1 MAVRRGK
8 SLLFCFGFAC
18 VLSASGQTVIPASN
32 SDQAAVTPT
41 PAFEAPGV
49 SNPTICAQGD
59 DSCSAALVQPDND
72 TDYTNCINSP
82 SAPDCTSSSPSA
94 AIESAVATPEE
105 ACPTDSILDQGMSEA
120 DLETQVAACVNAVRQ
135 DPDAFACDYPCTY
148 SDWRASVIS
157 PARGALVS
165 SGTVGVQDLDAT
177 AIEHSTD
184 MAVNA
189 YFSHV
194 GTGNRTL
201 QERAESF
208 GFDTFPLGE
217 NIAAGYNSVR
227 AVVLAWMCSEG
238 HRTNLMGCGFDT
250 MGTGVIQNDT
260 APYKLYY
267 TQDFGC
273 SLDTYDCTCPDTAV
287 PETTPPTCSESPS
300 PTEESPPPP
309 VAASPPPLFPVA
321 SPPPP
326 SPPSPPP
333 PSPPSPPPPS
343 PPSPP
348 PPSPPSPPPP
358 PPPRGSP
365 PPPNPPPP
373 PPPRASPPPPN
384 SPPPV
389 VASPPPPNP
398 PSPPPPAASPP
409 PPSPTPVSPPSNP
422 FSPPPPAS
430 SPPPPNVPP
439 SPVSSPPPPPT
450 VASTSPASTTSLL
463 TSTGS
468 STSPAG
474 TSPVSAP
481 APTAILGVE
490 VPAPPIATS
499 SPESSP
505 EPDFSQTAGFSLVSE
520 AEGPAAES
528 YTFGQSPTSESPS
541 TPGSSSSSP
550 GPNALGLSSPEVSA
564 RTSNVSGCL
573 YTTYMEHYGSA
584 QQLAVTNMETA
595 VIVASFGSNVTALPA
610 SAIELQLDNGQ
621 NGTVSDVQPFPGQA
635 TVFLIEVQHPASY
648 EGKVTV
654 SLPQDAAVQPLSYN
668 VVSRPLVVQN
678 LGFDV
683 CSAA

>member
-1 MAVRRGK
+1 MAFTRGK
-8 SLLFCFGFAC
+8 SLMFCFGLAC

-105 ACPTDSILDQGMSEA
+105 ACPTDSILDQGMTEA

-135 DPDAFACDYPCTY
+135 DPDGFACEYPCTY
-148 SDWRASVIS
+148 SDWRADVIS

-165 SGTVGVQDLDAT
+165 SGTVGAEDLDAT

-260 APYKLYY
+260 APYKIYY

-287 PETTPPTCSESPS
+287 ANTTAPTCSESPS

-309 VAASPPPLFPVA
+309 VEASPPPPPAVA

-326 SPPSPPP
+326 SSPSPPPPAPPSPPP

-343 PPSPP
+343 PPALFR
-348 PPSPPSPPPP
+348 PSLLALLPS
-358 PPPRGSP
+358 
-365 PPPNPPPP
+365 
-373 PPPRASPPPPN
+373 PRASPPPPTPLLLSPSQEHPHQPTN
-384 SPPPV
+384 SLLQC
-389 VASPPPPNP
+389 
-398 PSPPPPAASPP
+398 PPPPAASPP
-409 PPSPTPVSPPSNP
+409 PPSPFPVSPPPNP
-422 FSPPPPAS
+422 PSPPPPAS
-430 SPPPPNVPP
+430 SPPPSNV
-439 SPVSSPPPPPT
+439 PVSSPPPPT
-450 VASTSPASTTSLL
+450 VAASTTSPVSTTSPASTTSPSSTTSLL
-463 TSTGS
+463 TSPGSSPVS
-468 STSPAG
+468 STSPA
-474 TSPVSAP
+474 
-481 APTAILGVE
+481 AILGVE
-490 VPAPPIATS
+490 VPASPTATP

-505 EPDFSQTAGFSLVSE
+505 ESDSSQTANFTIVSE

-528 YTFGQSPTSESPS
+528 YTFGQSPTPESPS
-541 TPGSSSSSP
+541 TPEISS
-550 GPNALGLSSPEVSA
+550 SSPEVSA
-564 RTSNVSGCL
+564 GTSNVSGCL

-595 VIVASFGSNVTALPA
+595 VIVASFDSNVTALPA
-610 SAIELQLDNGQ
+610 SAVELQLDNGQ
-621 NGTVSDVQPFPGQA
+621 NGTVSDVQAFPGQA
-635 TVFLIEVQHPASY
+635 NVFLIEVQHPASY
-648 EGKVTV
+648 EGKI
-654 SLPQDAAVQPLSYN
+654 AVPLGLAS
-668 VVSRPLVVQN
+668 PLRQT
-678 LGFDV
+678 L
-683 CSAA
+683 